1 MPSLKGRGR
10 SSWRGDGATPRCQGL
25 RRRSRLHAWTNSAT
39 DRRATTRHPGRRV
52 ARGRAAVAS
61 KAAVGARNAAHVT
74 RPADTRGAAHRAG
87 RAVGRCSDRSSSAG
101 GVGSGLAERAVW
113 PMVVVVVL
121 VLGEHGGGVP
131 LVDDQ
136 GAVEEF
142 AADAADEA
150 FGDRVGP
157 RRPHRRLDDPDVD
170 GGEDGVER
178 GAELGVAVSD
188 EEPGCGGRRR
198 RGP

>member
-1 MPSLKGRGR
+1 M
-10 SSWRGDGATPRCQGL
+10 GA
-25 RRRSRLHAWTNSAT
+25 
-39 DRRATTRHPGRRV
+39 
-52 ARGRAAVAS
+52 
-61 KAAVGARNAAHVT
+61 
-74 RPADTRGAAHRAG
+74 
-87 RAVGRCSDRSSSAG
+87 
-101 GVGSGLAERAVW
+101 
-113 PMVVVVVL
+113 VVVVMAFVL
-121 VLGEHGGGVP
+121 PKHGRGVS

-136 GAVEEF
+136 DAVEEF
-142 AADAADEA
+142 ATNRADEA